1 MLSFFVDLFQ
11 QEFMLRALIAGLLL
25 GVLAP
30 LMGSIVVIRRLSF
43 IADTLG
49 HFSLVGVSVSLF
61 FASLG
66 FSTFFDKPL
75 YLGIIFSMVGGLL
88 IELFR
93 RYYKNYKEISMPIVM
108 SLGAAI
114 SAIFFSLSKRTGSLY
129 NYIFGSILTINNY
142 YIVLIAITLVI
153 VLLFFLL
160 FGKQIISVSFDESSA
175 KFQGINL
182 GLFQIIFIITLSVA
196 VSVLLEAAGV
206 LLVSSMMIIPVA
218 AAMKV
223 GWSYKSTQ
231 IIGIVFSELSV
242 IFGLWAA
249 YSLRIPSGATI
260 VSVNIVIL
268 VIVAFLRRIT
278 SRRRVKVDPKIIDF
292 DDSESEDQVNA
303 SS

>member
-1 MLSFFVDLFQ
+1 MMLSFFTDLFTQ
-11 QEFMLRALIAGLLL
+11 DFMQRALLAGLLL

-61 FASLG
+61 LASIG
-66 FSTFFDKPL
+66 WSAFFDKPL
-75 YLGIIFSMVGGLL
+75 YLGIVFSVIGGLL

-108 SLGAAI
+108 SLGAAL

-129 NYIFGSILTINNY
+129 NYIFGSILTITNY
-142 YIVLIAITLVI
+142 YIVLIGITLFM
-153 VLLFFLL
+153 VLLLFLL
-160 FGKQIISVSFDESSA
+160 FGKQVISVSFDESSA

-182 GLFQIIFIITLSVA
+182 SLFQISFIVVLSIA

-223 GWSYKSTQ
+223 GWSYRSTLV
-231 IIGIVFSELSV
+231 ISILFSELSV
-242 IFGLWAA
+242 FLGLWGA
-249 YSLRIPSGATI
+249 YSLRIPSGASI
-260 VSVNIVIL
+260 VAINIIVL
-268 VIVAFLRRIT
+268 VIVAFIKRIVT
-278 SRRRVKVDPKIIDF
+278 RKRVKI
-292 DDSESEDQVNA
+292 VNPTLE
-303 SS
+303 